1 MAEEVNKLREIE
13 FAKSAAEEARVLKEN
28 EIELAKL
35 TQQEELA
42 RLKIE
47 HERIRKLS

>member
-1 MAEEVNKLREIE
+1 MKDI
-13 FAKSAAEEARVLKEN
+13 

-42 RLKIE
+42 WLKLEQEKDKDIE
-47 HERIRKLS
+47 LAT